1 MATLDRIIRLV
12 IVAVIAALYFTH
24 RISGTLALVLEIV
37 AIAFLLTSL
46 IGRCP
51 IYAALGLSTR
61 KDATPPAAA

>member
-24 RISGTLALVLEIV
+24 RIGGTLALVLEIV
-37 AIAFLLTSL
+37 AVAFLLTSL
-46 IGRCP
+46 IGWCP

-61 KDATPPAAA
+61 KDAPPPAAA